1 MTAGRATACS
11 ATSSQPARGRPGSRI
26 GIVTGLATEAAT
38 LGPGPF
44 HVAVSAAEP
53 TRAAQAARALI
64 AGGARLLVSY
74 GLAAGLDPRLGPG
87 AVLLPE
93 AVLPHESPVET
104 PAPGGVRDRLQ
115 RLVAFNRGDDA
126 ERPAEPP
133 PEGAPLPT
141 DRTTR
146 DSLRQALGGR
156 VEGGL
161 LAGVDAPVT
170 RPERKLALFARTRAL
185 GADMESHAIARAA
198 QAAGI
203 PFVVL
208 RVVGDPS
215 NRTIPGCALA
225 GIAEDGRVDGRAM
238 ARALLLRPWECF
250 DLLPL
255 ALDAGRA
262 MRRLRRV
269 GRRAAPLL
277 AGL

>member
-11 ATSSQPARGRPGSRI
+11 GAPSRPVRDRPGSRI
-26 GIVTGLATEAAT
+26 GIVTGLAAEAAT

-44 HVAVSAAEP
+44 HVALSAAAP
-53 TRAAQAARALI
+53 ARAAQAARATI

-93 AVLPHESPVET
+93 AILPHEGPVEM

-126 ERPAEPP
+126 ARPAAPP
-133 PEGAPLPT
+133 PESTLLPA
-141 DRTTR
+141 DRAVR

-156 VEGGL
+156 VEGGVI
-161 LAGVDAPVT
+161 AGVDAPVT
-170 RPERKLALFARTRAL
+170 RPERKLALFAQTRAL
-185 GADMESHAIARAA
+185 GADMESHAVARAA
-198 QAAGI
+198 RAAGI
-203 PFVVL
+203 PFVAL

-215 NRTIPGCALA
+215 NRAVPHCALA
-225 GIAEDGRVDGRAM
+225 GIAEDGRVAGQAV

-250 DLLPL
+250 DLLAL

-269 GRRAAPLL
+269 GRRAAPLFASL
-277 AGL
+277 

>member
-1 MTAGRATACS
+1 MTAGCATACS
-11 ATSSQPARGRPGSRI
+11 ATPSRPARGRPGSRI

-44 HVAVSAAEP
+44 HVAVSAAAP
-53 TRAAQAARALI
+53 ARAAQAARAMI

-93 AVLPHESPVET
+93 AILPHEGPVET

-126 ERPAEPP
+126 ERPVEPP

-141 DRTTR
+141 DRTAR
-146 DSLRQALGGR
+146 DSLRRALGGR

-161 LAGVDAPVT
+161 LAGVDAPLM

-185 GADMESHAIARAA
+185 GADMESHAVARAA
-198 QAAGI
+198 RAAGI

-277 AGL
+277 ADL

>member
-1 MTAGRATACS
+1 MTAARATACS
-11 ATSSQPARGRPGSRI
+11 ATSSRPARDRPGSRI

-53 TRAAQAARALI
+53 ARAAQAARAMI

-93 AVLPHESPVET
+93 AILPHEGPVET

-141 DRTTR
+141 DRTAR

-161 LAGVDAPVT
+161 LAGVDAPVM

-185 GADMESHAIARAA
+185 GADMESHAVARAA
-198 QAAGI
+198 RAAGI
-203 PFVVL
+203 PFVAL

-215 NRTIPGCALA
+215 NRTVPHCALA
-225 GIAEDGRVDGRAM
+225 GIAEDGRVDGRAV

-250 DLLPL
+250 DLFPL

-277 AGL
+277 ADL